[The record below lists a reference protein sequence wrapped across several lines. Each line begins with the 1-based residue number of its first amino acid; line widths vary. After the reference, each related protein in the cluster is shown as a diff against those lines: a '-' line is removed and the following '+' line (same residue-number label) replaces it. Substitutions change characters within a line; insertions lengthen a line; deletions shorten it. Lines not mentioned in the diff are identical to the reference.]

1 MMHPSH
7 PTPLDFALPHS
18 YMERPGTAAPADSS
32 KPSMRERRIEQSHS
46 KFITDRFGTRLREL
60 RASRHMSQI
69 DMAIAFGID
78 RSFISDVERGRKS
91 IGLPMLEVIAI
102 GFGMTLAQLLDGL

>member
-1 MMHPSH
+1 MSIMGGSTSPAPSVV
-7 PTPLDFALPHS
+7 
-18 YMERPGTAAPADSS
+18 G

-60 RASRHMSQI
+60 RVQHHMSQI
-69 DMAIAFGID
+69 DMAVAFGID

-102 GFGMTLAQLLDGL
+102 GFGMTLAELLTNL